1 MKCDRQ
7 LEWINNLYSLDLRG
21 LEFLRNKLDHSI
33 NEADREDKL
42 KLLDAAI
49 DIKKKRL
56 EFNERL
62 LGDKDEKRKN
72 RDA

>member
-7 LEWINNLYSLDLRG
+7 IEWINNLYSLDIKSLK
-21 LEFLRNKLDHSI
+21 FLRNKLDHSI

-42 KLLDAAI
+42 KLIDTAI
-49 DIKKKRL
+49 DIKMKRL

-62 LGDKDEKRKN
+62 LGDKDEKRKS
-72 RDA
+72 RGA

>member
-7 LEWINNLYSLDLRG
+7 IEWINNLYSLDIKSLK
-21 LEFLRNKLDHSI
+21 FLRNKLDHSI
-33 NEADREDKL
+33 NEAEREDKL

-56 EFNERL
+56 ELNKKL
-62 LGDKDEKRKN
+62 TGD
-72 RDA
+72 

>member
-42 KLLDAAI
+42 KLIDAAI
-49 DIKKKRL
+49 DIKKRRL

-62 LGDKDEKRKN
+62 LGDKDEKRKS

>member
-7 LEWINNLYSLDLRG
+7 IEWINNLYSLDIKSLK
-21 LEFLRNKLDHSI
+21 FLRNKLDHSI

-49 DIKKKRL
+49 DINRRL
-56 EFNERL
+56 R
-62 LGDKDEKRKN
+62 
-72 RDA
+72 

>member
-21 LEFLRNKLDHSI
+21 LKFLRNKLDHSI
-33 NEADREDKL
+33 NEADKEDKL

-56 EFNERL
+56 QLNKKL
-62 LGDKDEKRKN
+62 TGD
-72 RDA
+72 

>member
-7 LEWINNLYSLDLRG
+7 IEWINNLYSLDLRG
-21 LEFLRNKLDHSI
+21 LKFLRNKLDHSI

-42 KLLDAAI
+42 KLLDSAI

-56 EFNERL
+56 GLNKKL
-62 LGDKDEKRKN
+62 TGD
-72 RDA
+72 

>member
-1 MKCDRQ
+1 MKCDWQ
-7 LEWINNLYSLDLRG
+7 IEWINNLYSLDIKSLK
-21 LEFLRNKLDHSI
+21 FLRNKLDHSI

-56 EFNERL
+56 ELNKKL
-62 LGDKDEKRKN
+62 TGD
-72 RDA
+72 

>member
-7 LEWINNLYSLDLRG
+7 LEWINNLYSLDLKG
-21 LEFLRNKLDHSI
+21 LKFLRNKLDHSI

-42 KLLDAAI
+42 KLIDTAI
-49 DIKKKRL
+49 DIQKKRL

-62 LGDKDEKRKN
+62 LGD
-72 RDA
+72 

>member
-21 LEFLRNKLDHSI
+21 LKFLRNKLDHSI
-33 NEADREDKL
+33 NETDREDKL

-56 EFNERL
+56 ELNKKL
-62 LGDKDEKRKN
+62 TGD
-72 RDA
+72 

>member
-21 LEFLRNKLDHSI
+21 LKFLRNKLDHSL

-56 EFNERL
+56 ELNKKL
-62 LGDKDEKRKN
+62 TGD
-72 RDA
+72 

>member
-56 EFNERL
+56 ELNKKL
-62 LGDKDEKRKN
+62 TGD
-72 RDA
+72 

>member
-7 LEWINNLYSLDLRG
+7 IEWINNLYSLDIKSLK
-21 LEFLRNKLDHSI
+21 FLRNKLDHSI

-56 EFNERL
+56 ELNKKL
-62 LGDKDEKRKN
+62 TGD
-72 RDA
+72 

>member
-1 MKCDRQ
+1 MKCNRQ

-21 LEFLRNKLDHSI
+21 LKFLRNKLDHSI

-56 EFNERL
+56 ELNKKL
-62 LGDKDEKRKN
+62 TGD
-72 RDA
+72 

>member
-7 LEWINNLYSLDLRG
+7 LEWINNLYSLDIKSLK
-21 LEFLRNKLDHSI
+21 FLRNKLDHSP

-42 KLLDAAI
+42 KLLNAAI

-56 EFNERL
+56 ELNKKL
-62 LGDKDEKRKN
+62 TGD
-72 RDA
+72 

>member
-7 LEWINNLYSLDLRG
+7 IEWINNLYSLDIKSLK
-21 LEFLRNKLDHSI
+21 FLRNKLDHSV

-56 EFNERL
+56 ELNKKL
-62 LGDKDEKRKN
+62 TGD
-72 RDA
+72 

>member
-1 MKCDRQ
+1 MKCNRQ

-21 LEFLRNKLDHSI
+21 LKFLRNKLDHSI

-49 DIKKKRL
+49 DINRRL
-56 EFNERL
+56 R
-62 LGDKDEKRKN
+62 
-72 RDA
+72 

>member
-7 LEWINNLYSLDLRG
+7 LEWINNLYSLDIKSLK
-21 LEFLRNKLDHSI
+21 FLRNKLDYSI

-56 EFNERL
+56 ELNKKL
-62 LGDKDEKRKN
+62 TGD
-72 RDA
+72 

>member
-7 LEWINNLYSLDLRG
+7 LEWINNLYSLDIISLK
-21 LEFLRNKLDHSI
+21 FLRNKLDHSL

-56 EFNERL
+56 ELNKKL
-62 LGDKDEKRKN
+62 TGD
-72 RDA
+72 

>member
-1 MKCDRQ
+1 MKSDRQ

-21 LEFLRNKLDHSI
+21 LKFLRNKLSHSI

-62 LGDKDEKRKN
+62 LGERDEKRKSRN
-72 RDA
+72 A

>member
-21 LEFLRNKLDHSI
+21 LKFLRDKLDHSI

-56 EFNERL
+56 ELNKKL
-62 LGDKDEKRKN
+62 TGD
-72 RDA
+72 

>member
-1 MKCDRQ
+1 MKCNRQ

-21 LEFLRNKLDHSI
+21 LKFLRNKLDHNI

-56 EFNERL
+56 ELNKKL
-62 LGDKDEKRKN
+62 TGD
-72 RDA
+72 

>member
-21 LEFLRNKLDHSI
+21 LKFLRNKLDHSI

-56 EFNERL
+56 ELNKKL
-62 LGDKDEKRKN
+62 TGD
-72 RDA
+72 

>member
-1 MKCDRQ
+1 MKCNRQ

-21 LEFLRNKLDHSI
+21 LKFLRNKLDHSI

-56 EFNERL
+56 EL
-62 LGDKDEKRKN
+62 N
-72 RDA
+72 RN

>member
-7 LEWINNLYSLDLRG
+7 LEWINNLYSLDIKSLK
-21 LEFLRNKLDHSI
+21 FLRNKLDHSI

-56 EFNERL
+56 ELNKKL
-62 LGDKDEKRKN
+62 TGD
-72 RDA
+72 